1 MIFQTLNGNW
11 VMNEKGTESY
21 IDAKIPG
28 SVLSTLLVQH
38 RIQDP
43 FFGTNEEE
51 VMGLF
56 KSDYYFTRQFEPSS
70 DLLQQQKIELCC
82 KGIDTLAKIYINNV
96 PVGSTDNMHRTFTF
110 DVKNYLVYGVNTIT
124 IEIQSPVN
132 YIENIRGSV
141 NKETAYVPEGCMY
154 GNQYL
159 RKSHSMFGWNFA
171 PKLPDMGIWRSI
183 DLIGYSLIKLDDV
196 LVVQHHE
203 KKKVMLE
210 IQVHAD
216 IIEKGMYIIQGEIIT
231 PEGRVSAITETM
243 EGNETTLMMEIEEP
257 RLWWPNG
264 FGEHPLYTVSVYAL
278 DMNGNE
284 WDSKSYKIGLRT
296 LTVSQER
303 DEYGHEF
310 CFRVNGVKFFSM
322 GANYVPED
330 SIYSFVTKEKN
341 NY

>member
-132 YIENIRGSV
+132 YIEN
-141 NKETAYVPEGCMY
+141 
-154 GNQYL
+154 
-159 RKSHSMFGWNFA
+159 
-171 PKLPDMGIWRSI
+171 
-183 DLIGYSLIKLDDV
+183 
-196 LVVQHHE
+196 
-203 KKKVMLE
+203 
-210 IQVHAD
+210 
-216 IIEKGMYIIQGEIIT
+216 
-231 PEGRVSAITETM
+231 
-243 EGNETTLMMEIEEP
+243 
-257 RLWWPNG
+257 
-264 FGEHPLYTVSVYAL
+264 
-278 DMNGNE
+278 
-284 WDSKSYKIGLRT
+284 
-296 LTVSQER
+296 R
-303 DEYGHEF
+303 D
-310 CFRVNGVKFFSM
+310 
-322 GANYVPED
+322 
-330 SIYSFVTKEKN
+330 
-341 NY
+341 

>member
-154 GNQYL
+154 GKEYL
-159 RKSHSMFGWNFA
+159 RK
-171 PKLPDMGIWRSI
+171 
-183 DLIGYSLIKLDDV
+183 
-196 LVVQHHE
+196 
-203 KKKVMLE
+203 
-210 IQVHAD
+210 
-216 IIEKGMYIIQGEIIT
+216 
-231 PEGRVSAITETM
+231 
-243 EGNETTLMMEIEEP
+243 
-257 RLWWPNG
+257 
-264 FGEHPLYTVSVYAL
+264 
-278 DMNGNE
+278 
-284 WDSKSYKIGLRT
+284 
-296 LTVSQER
+296 
-303 DEYGHEF
+303 
-310 CFRVNGVKFFSM
+310 
-322 GANYVPED
+322 
-330 SIYSFVTKEKN
+330 
-341 NY
+341 